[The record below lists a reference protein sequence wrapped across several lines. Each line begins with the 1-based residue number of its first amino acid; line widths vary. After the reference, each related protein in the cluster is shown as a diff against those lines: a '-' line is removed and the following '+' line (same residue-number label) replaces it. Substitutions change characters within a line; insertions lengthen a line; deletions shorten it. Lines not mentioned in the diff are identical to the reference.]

1 MLLQLGWCQKL
12 ASTLRLNT
20 NEKNEPRPKR
30 MTLSPM
36 AQAERAKEK
45 EEEKERRREVRVEEQ
60 PLPPKDDI
68 QQIAWLGATRQMI
81 SMSQDTVGQLL
92 MML

>member
-1 MLLQLGWCQKL
+1 
-12 ASTLRLNT
+12 
-20 NEKNEPRPKR
+20 

-45 EEEKERRREVRVEEQ
+45 EEEKERRWEVRVEEQ
-60 PLPPKDDI
+60 PLPRKDDI

-81 SMSQDTVGQLL
+81 SMSQDTVGQLS